1 MTEDEEH
8 ILIEQCKK
16 GDINAYTLLV
26 KEYQNTIFNCA
37 WRIVLN
43 REDAA
48 DITQSA
54 FLKLFERIETFD
66 SNRKFF
72 SWMYRI
78 AINEALDHKRRRR
91 TFDEFDEEKHS
102 SDNRAPDASL
112 EDEELKA
119 TIAACL
125 RRLPDDARVVIT
137 LKHFSGLSYNEIGEI
152 LEIPERTVKSRLYSA
167 RQKMKN
173 LLPVSI
179 IQRA

>member
-1 MTEDEEH
+1 MTEDEERV
-8 ILIEQCKK
+8 LIGQCKK

-26 KEYQNTIFNCA
+26 KEYQTTIFNCA

-78 AINEALDHKRRRR
+78 AINEALDHKRRQR
-91 TFDEFDEEKHS
+91 TLDDFDE
-102 SDNRAPDASL
+102 
-112 EDEELKA
+112 
-119 TIAACL
+119 
-125 RRLPDDARVVIT
+125 
-137 LKHFSGLSYNEIGEI
+137 
-152 LEIPERTVKSRLYSA
+152 
-167 RQKMKN
+167 
-173 LLPVSI
+173 
-179 IQRA
+179 